1 MHVFRPDLA
10 KSCVLPELVELTN
23 GQKSIVRVNVA
34 ALETIASVVP
44 HLPQEVVR
52 TSVVPLVQ
60 SFCQQAL
67 SNGSSS
73 LKGVAGLLGG
83 MCILTLLCMR
93 YAYHQFTCTCA

>member
-10 KSCVLPELVELTN
+10 KSYVLPELVELTN
-23 GQKSIVRVNVA
+23 DEESIVRVA

-52 TSVVPLVQ
+52 ASVVPLVQ

-67 SNGSSS
+67 SSGSSS
-73 LKGVAGLLGG
+73 LTGVAGLLGKLSHQLKG
-83 MCILTLLCMR
+83 ACI
-93 YAYHQFTCTCA
+93 Y